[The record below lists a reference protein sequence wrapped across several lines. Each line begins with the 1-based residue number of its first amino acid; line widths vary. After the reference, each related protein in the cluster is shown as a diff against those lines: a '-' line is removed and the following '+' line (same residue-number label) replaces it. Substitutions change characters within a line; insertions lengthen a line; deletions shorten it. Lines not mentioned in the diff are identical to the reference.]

1 MTAYNRGM
9 RSALLFLAAA
19 ASMQPT
25 AQAQAKNWLAT
36 WGTAVMALPA
46 TANAAVTLPIGKQQV
61 TLRQV
66 VHLSQGGKRM
76 RVTLTNEF
84 GTTPLRV
91 DSVHVAFKSAGSR
104 ILPNTDR
111 MLSFGGQAGTTIA
124 PGQSTAT
131 DAIVETVPIFSDVEI
146 SIVLPAQDL
155 PVITYHAAAYT
166 TTYIAVGDH
175 AAAEQFL
182 PPTTPPPGLGRPDVR
197 APVAAPLSDKAM
209 LQSATGPATG
219 TGFGTE
225 ASGSVTQ
232 TTSWYFL
239 KDVEVDSTRKSAAI
253 VTLGDSITDGAGST
267 TETNRRWPDVL
278 APLLAANK
286 KTAALSVVNEGI
298 GGNRVLHEG
307 TGPSALSRFDREVVS
322 QPGARYVLMLE
333 GINDIGNLH
342 RSPSDSITEQQLV
355 DAYTELA
362 SRAHTHGLKF
372 IVATLPPYGGAG
384 YFSPDG
390 ETIRQNFN
398 AFLRTS
404 PAFDGVVD
412 FDKVTQDPD
421 HPERL
426 LPKYDHGDHLHP
438 SDEGYAAMGA
448 AVSLKLFRKK

>member
-1 MTAYNRGM
+1 M
-9 RSALLFLAAA
+9 RSALLLLAAA
-19 ASMQPT
+19 ASMQST
-25 AQAQAKNWLAT
+25 AQAQSKDWLAT
-36 WGTAVMALPA
+36 WGTAVMALPT

-76 RVTLTNEF
+76 RVVLTNEF
-84 GTTPLRV
+84 GTTPLRI

-111 MLSFGGQAGTTIA
+111 AVTFSGQAGTTIA
-124 PGQSTAT
+124 PGQFAAT
-131 DAIVETVPIFSDVEI
+131 DAVVETVPIFSDVEI
-146 SIVLPAQDL
+146 SVVLPAQDL
-155 PVITYHAAAYT
+155 PVITYHAAAHT
-166 TTYIAVGDH
+166 TTYIAPGDH
-175 AAAEQFL
+175 ATAEQFL
-182 PPTTPPPGLGRPDVR
+182 PPTTPPPGLSTPDVR
-197 APVAAPLSDKAM
+197 APIAAPLSDKAIV
-209 LQSATGPATG
+209 QSATNPTTAS
-219 TGFGTE
+219 GFGTD
-225 ASGSVTQ
+225 ANGSVVQ

-239 KDVEVDSTRKSAAI
+239 KDVEVNSTRKSGAV
-253 VTLGDSITDGAGST
+253 VTLGDSITDGTGST

-298 GGNRVLHEG
+298 GGNRVLREG
-307 TGPSALSRFDREVVS
+307 TGPSALSRFDREVIH
-322 QPGARYVLMLE
+322 QPGVRYVLMLE
-333 GINDIGNLH
+333 GINDIGNTH
-342 RSPSDSITEQQLV
+342 RSPSDAITEQQLV
-355 DAYTELA
+355 DAYTDLA
-362 SRAHTHGLKF
+362 NRAHAHGLRF
-372 IVATLPPYGGAG
+372 IVATLPPYGGAN

-398 AFLRTS
+398 TFLRTS

-412 FDKVTQDPD
+412 FDKVTRDPD

-438 SDEGYAAMGA
+438 SDQGYAAMGA